1 MPSYYFEPPYLI
13 VNFKT
18 YSPEGVGKKAYELA
32 KILEKAANEYGVTI
46 IPVPA
51 NIDLTKIVEEINLPI
66 FAQHADPFEQGS
78 YTGFQPIMPLKEIG
92 VTGTLLNHSEHPIG
106 FTKLEKTLDLLNRE
120 KIMACVCAASPLL
133 SKAAASLEPWAVAM
147 EPPELIGGDVS
158 VTTQPEIVKETV
170 RLVDEVTKE
179 TLVLCGAGVK
189 TDEHVKGA
197 LDLGTLGVLLASG
210 VVKAANQEEVVQK
223 MAKAMVEWKEKN
235 N

>member
-1 MPSYYFEPPYLI
+1 MLSYYFEPPYLI

-120 KIMACVCAASPLL
+120 KMKKS
-133 SKAAASLEPWAVAM
+133 
-147 EPPELIGGDVS
+147 
-158 VTTQPEIVKETV
+158 
-170 RLVDEVTKE
+170 
-179 TLVLCGAGVK
+179 
-189 TDEHVKGA
+189 H
-197 LDLGTLGVLLASG
+197 
-210 VVKAANQEEVVQK
+210 
-223 MAKAMVEWKEKN
+223 
-235 N
+235 